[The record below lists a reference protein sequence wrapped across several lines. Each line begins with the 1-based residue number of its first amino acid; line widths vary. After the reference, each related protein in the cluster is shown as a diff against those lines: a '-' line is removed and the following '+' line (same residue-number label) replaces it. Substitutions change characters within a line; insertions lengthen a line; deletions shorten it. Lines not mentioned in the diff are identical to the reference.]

1 MAEEIKNQNN
11 VTDEQNPNVEQEK
24 DDNKPSVEDLMA
36 EIAKLKADGATNKKA
51 LDKALKEKGEITK
64 QLRARQTA
72 EEQAEEARKEEE
84 AAQAEKIKSLE
95 EFQAK
100 TLAKERYLLQGMDV
114 ETASKAAQAEIENDM
129 DLLSTI
135 QKQFR
140 DAEIKNA
147 KNEWLASI
155 PEMNAGVGTEKQVTK
170 EQFEKMDIAE
180 RTELKRSNY
189 ELYKQLVGK

>member
-1 MAEEIKNQNN
+1 MAEEIKNQTD
-11 VTDEQNPNVEQEK
+11 VTDEQNQGTEQKK
-24 DDNKPSVEDLMA
+24 DDNKPSIEDLMA

-84 AAQAEKIKSLE
+84 AAQAEKIKALE

-170 EQFEKMDIAE
+170 EQFENMDIAE

>member
-1 MAEEIKNQNN
+1 MEDSIKNNEN
-11 VTDEQNPNVEQEK
+11 VTTGNEPKNDE
-24 DDNKPSVEDLMA
+24 NKPTIDELMA
-36 EIAKLKADGATNKKA
+36 EIAKLKADGASNKKA

-64 QLRARQTA
+64 QLRAKQTA
-72 EEQAEEARKEEE
+72 EEQAEEARLEEE
-84 AAQAEKIKSLE
+84 QAKNERIKSLE

-114 ETASKAAQAEIENDM
+114 ETATKAAQAEIDRDM

-147 KNEWLASI
+147 KNEWLASRPDI
-155 PEMNAGVGTEKQVTK
+155 NAGVGTDRLVTQA
-170 EQFEKMDIAE
+170 EFDKMTISE
-180 RTELKRSNY
+180 RQELKISNY
-189 ELYKQLVGK
+189 ELYKKLAKK